1 MTCLLLQS
9 VGREIRPAVAQ
20 PAPTPSSCPN
30 KEAVRPKAR
39 SKLTATAKHLKAG
52 FLEFTVYSSTLEFLN
67 LGTKIRAFS
76 PRSERQAGGKAHC
89 YCRTR
94 AISRGLTGIRG
105 FPPVSLTEKAAP

>member
-1 MTCLLLQS
+1 MTWCVLQS

-39 SKLTATAKHLKAG
+39 RKLTATAKNLKAE

-67 LGTKIRAFS
+67 SGAKIRAFS
-76 PRSERQAGGKAHC
+76 PRSQRQAGEGPLLLQNACHIQ
-89 YCRTR
+89 RPNR
-94 AISRGLTGIRG
+94 D
-105 FPPVSLTEKAAP
+105 